1 MERFILR
8 FEGDGD
14 KPAED
19 VERIRALPNTR
30 IIDDSSRMLLVEA
43 PSAKVTELVQALPQW
58 SLSRE
63 HFVPVPDVRPK
74 LRIPPKVTEE

>member
-14 KPAED
+14 KPAGD
-19 VERIRALPNTR
+19 VERIRALPNTK

-43 PSAKVTELVQALPQW
+43 PGAKVAELIEALPQW

-74 LRIPPKVTEE
+74 LGTPPKVAEK